1 MCGGRERP
9 PYKAIQTPSNPW
21 TGNAATFRGRHAA
34 PAHGPNAVA
43 AKKRYHGADVH
54 GGVKTPPYRATEG
67 LCLAVQQPLQGVVFD
82 ITPDLQQFRF
92 VAHHMVIVGSLPQGA
107 AAAAEMAEAGCG
119 AIELCGGFGIR
130 GTYLVEQAVAGK
142 ARVGAV
148 RFDLHPGL
156 ENKSGDEL
164 F

>member
-1 MCGGRERP
+1 MLV
-9 PYKAIQTPSNPW
+9 
-21 TGNAATFRGRHAA
+21 AAFTSAA
-34 PAHGPNAVA
+34 PGADPAVHRSTVATPGVHLTTIGVSTYEQGVA
-43 AKKRYHGADVH
+43 A
-54 GGVKTPPYRATEG
+54 
-67 LCLAVQQPLQGVVFD
+67 AV
-82 ITPDLQQFRF
+82 
-92 VAHHMVIVGSLPQGA
+92 
-107 AAAAEMAEAGCG
+107 EMAEAGCT

-130 GTYLVEQAVAGK
+130 GTYMVQEAVKGR